1 MPLSLFSAVGLEL
14 ELMLVDHQSLD
25 LVPKSDA
32 LLASAA
38 GGSITGDVERG
49 TYTWSNELVLHV
61 LEIKTTDPYPLD
73 LARPA
78 GSRLADATAG
88 FHREVLAANELAARH
103 LGARLLGG
111 GMHPWMDPFTETRL
125 WPHDYS
131 EVYAAFDRIFGARGH
146 GWSNLQSL
154 HLNLPFA
161 NDQEFARL
169 HAAVRLVL
177 PLLPALSAASPVHD
191 GRLTGL
197 ADSRLEVYR
206 HNARRIP
213 QVAGW
218 VIPEQAWSEQEYR
231 ERVFAPLMDAIR
243 PHDPDGIFEEEWLNA
258 RGAIARFSRGS
269 IEIRVLD
276 AQECPAA
283 DLAIA
288 ELALATLLA
297 LVEER
302 WAPLATQQSFA
313 PERLQPHFLAT
324 LRDADQAAI
333 ADRDLLACFGLDAA
347 TLPAGAVWRHLAHEL
362 IAADAKARP
371 ALDHLL
377 ERGPLARRIR
387 QRLDALAPGSELTAG
402 SPVGSE
408 TLRTVWRSLAE
419 CLTDNRLL

>member
-14 ELMLVDHQSLD
+14 ELMLVDRAGLD
-25 LVPKSDA
+25 LVPRSDNLLTHANAGA
-32 LLASAA
+32 L
-38 GGSITGDVERG
+38 TGDVERG

-61 LEIKTTDPYPLD
+61 LEIKTTDPWPLD

-78 GSRLADATAG
+78 GDRLSAAVAG
-88 FHREVLAANELAARH
+88 FHGEVAAANQLAGRH
-103 LGARLLGG
+103 LGACLLGG
-111 GMHPWMDPFTETRL
+111 GMHPWMDPFRETRL

-131 EVYAAFDRIFGARGH
+131 EVYAAFDRIFGAKGH

-161 NDQEFARL
+161 NDAEFTRL
-169 HAAVRLVL
+169 HAAIRLVL

-191 GRLTGL
+191 GKISGL

-213 QVAGW
+213 EVAGR
-218 VIPEQAWSEQEYR
+218 VIPEQAWSEEEYR
-231 ERVFAPLMDAIR
+231 ERVFAPLLRAIA
-243 PHDPDGIFEEEWLNA
+243 PHDPDGVFAAEWLNA

-288 ELALATLLA
+288 ELVLATLVA

-302 WAPLATQQSFA
+302 WAPLATQQSFSA
-313 PERLQPHFLAT
+313 ERLQPHFLAT
-324 LRDADQAAI
+324 LRDAERTPI
-333 ADRDLLACFGLDAA
+333 ADRELLAVFGLDAA
-347 TLPAGAVWRHLAHEL
+347 TLPAGAVWRHLASAL
-362 IAADAKARP
+362 IPPDVSCRP
-371 ALDHLL
+371 ALDHILD
-377 ERGPLARRIR
+377 RGPLARRL
-387 QRLDALAPGSELTAG
+387 LDALAKAPEPLPHA
-402 SPVGSE
+402 
-408 TLRTVWRSLAE
+408 
-419 CLTDNRLL
+419 RLLATWHDLAGCLARNELF